1 MSNTA
6 RVTIISMRPGNR
18 VWIDLSINGETP
30 GVMMDRDEYLKK
42 NIRLGDM
49 VELDENNG
57 IKIRPVRHQQHPL
70 EADPCAS

>member
-18 VWIDLSINGETP
+18 VWIDLSINGRTQ
-30 GVMMDRDEYLKK
+30 GVMMDRDKYLKK

-57 IKIRPVRHQQHPL
+57 IKIRSVRHQQHPL
-70 EADPCAS
+70 EAEPCAS

>member
-6 RVTIISMRPGNR
+6 RVTIISMRPGSQ
-18 VWIDLSINGETP
+18 VWIDLSINGRTQ

-49 VELDENNG
+49 VELDESNG
-57 IKIRPVRHQQHPL
+57 IKIRSVRHQQHPL
-70 EADPCAS
+70 EAEPCAS